1 MKKKTADR
9 PTFDTNRMRTV
20 AIAYYPDE
28 DAWRRMRRVVSD
40 PDGLGENYEAWQV
53 SASGAGRPPRTG
65 GRHGDPGGVG
75 CRRVQDL
82 VSVLRG
88 GAADATARSLFAAE
102 KMRG

>member
-40 PDGLGENYEAWQV
+40 PGGLGENYEAWQARHQAQV
-53 SASGAGRPPRTG
+53 ARLEQEDAMGIPVALDADEFKTWCQSSGR
-65 GRHGDPGGVG
+65 
-75 CRRVQDL
+75 
-82 VSVLRG
+82 
-88 GAADATARSLFAAE
+88 AADATARSLFAAE